1 MRLWTPNWRCDSKR
15 QTEDMTLK
23 VKWKKDMM
31 ALNAELKINNGSKR
45 QTKDMTLNTKLQI
58 QLWKSTCKEMV
69 ALNTELKRDGG
80 SER

>member
-1 MRLWTPNWRCDSKR
+1 
-15 QTEDMTLK
+15 MTLK

-58 QLWKSTCKEMV
+58 QL
-69 ALNTELKRDGG
+69 
-80 SER
+80 

>member
-1 MRLWTPNWRCDSKR
+1 
-15 QTEDMTLK
+15 MTLK

-69 ALNTELKRDGG
+69 ALNAKL
-80 SER
+80 